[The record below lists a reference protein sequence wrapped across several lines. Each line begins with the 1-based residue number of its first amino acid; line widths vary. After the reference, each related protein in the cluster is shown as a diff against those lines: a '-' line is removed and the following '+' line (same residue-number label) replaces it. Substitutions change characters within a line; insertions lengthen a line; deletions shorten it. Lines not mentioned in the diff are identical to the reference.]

1 MADKV
6 FEDRLGIYV
15 RGTEELRRRL
25 PSMRALGISDFFL
38 PRTATK
44 VDLDAVRN
52 LGGAAHM
59 WWATDGLSAKD
70 YAERALADIAQ
81 KGPGA
86 GALNIELH
94 DDPPLRQ
101 YVEDVLRIIRAKR
114 RLYRLAIDF
123 APFKGFAIPQQRIL
137 EDPNLYVR
145 AQNYGGNMDFFFSP
159 SEVKDDLEA
168 WGAPKAKATVLY
180 AAACRVH
187 GSPDR
192 QRVFPELRWPMRG
205 CVYNDDLL
213 SEVGLLP

>member
-6 FEDRLGIYV
+6 FEDRLSIYV

-25 PSMRALGISDFFL
+25 PAMRALGIIDFFL
-38 PRTATK
+38 PRAATK
-44 VDLDAVRN
+44 ADLEAVRQ

-70 YAERALADIAQ
+70 YAERTLADIAQ
-81 KGPGA
+81 KSPGA
-86 GALNIELH
+86 GGLNIELG

-101 YVEDVLRIIRAKR
+101 YVEDVVRLIRAKR
-114 RLYRLAIDF
+114 RSYRLAIDL
-123 APFKGFAIPQQRIL
+123 APFKGFAIPQKRVV

-159 SEVKDDLEA
+159 SDVKDDLEA
-168 WGAPKAKATVLY
+168 WGAPKAKVTVLY

-187 GSPDR
+187 GSATR
-192 QRVFPELRWPMRG
+192 QRVLPELRHPMRG
-205 CVYNDDLL
+205 CIYNDDLM